1 MKNKREYGL
10 VIGVLILLF
19 SGLFQLKMISAPGSP
34 GSAVEKIKSRV
45 TEYFTALHNGE
56 VEIARELIHPQ
67 SRKSRRA
74 GQLGDSSI
82 IGFNILRV
90 DIEEGGNSAIV
101 EISREALGPAVVGRI
116 TVKEKYR
123 WKLVS
128 GEWFFDPNDTP
139 MSESL
144 IFRDYYHKKNAARAK
159 AKNSGTPIPLEV
171 EFNKK
176 EFDFGI
182 AIKGTSLIIKFS
194 FDNLA
199 KEKIKVEKIFFPEWF
214 IKDVTKVR
222 NLKPG
227 ESGEILLNL
236 DTSKFLGDVRQ
247 DVFVQFEPI
256 KELIKLTIEG
266 QVFRW
271 EDIPDSKKKL
281 VNKELVKKELV
292 K

>member
-1 MKNKREYGL
+1 MKNKRKYVLGIGL
-10 VIGVLILLF
+10 LILLF
-19 SGLFQLKMISAPGSP
+19 SGMFQLEMAGAPGSEI
-34 GSAVEKIKSRV
+34 EKIKSRV
-45 TEYFTALHNGE
+45 SEYFTALHNGE
-56 VEIARELIHPQ
+56 IEIARELIHPQ

-82 IGFNILRV
+82 IAFNILRV

-139 MSESL
+139 MSDSL
-144 IFRDYYHKKNAARAK
+144 IFRDYYHKKNADRAT
-159 AKNSGTPIPLEV
+159 AKKNGETPIPLEV
-171 EFNKK
+171 EFDKK
-176 EFDFGI
+176 VFDFGI
-182 AIKGTSLIIKFS
+182 AIKGTSLKVKFP

-222 NLKPG
+222 NFKPG
-227 ESGEILLNL
+227 ENGEILFNL

-247 DVFVQFEPI
+247 DIFVQFEPI

-266 QVFRW
+266 EVYRE
-271 EDIPDSKKKL
+271 EDIPDSRKKL
-281 VNKELVKKELV
+281 VRKELVK
-292 K
+292 

>member
-1 MKNKREYGL
+1 M
-10 VIGVLILLF
+10 
-19 SGLFQLKMISAPGSP
+19 FQLEMAGAPGS
-34 GSAVEKIKSRV
+34 EIETIKSRV
-45 TEYFTALHNGE
+45 SEYFTALHNGE

-82 IGFNILRV
+82 IAFNILRV

-101 EISREALGPAVVGRI
+101 EISREVLGPAVVGRI

-139 MSESL
+139 MSDSL
-144 IFRDYYHKKNAARAK
+144 IFRDYYHKKNADRAT
-159 AKNSGTPIPLEV
+159 AKKNGETPIPLEV

-176 EFDFGI
+176 LFDFGI

-222 NLKPG
+222 NFKPG
-227 ESGEILLNL
+227 ESGEILFNL

-266 QVFRW
+266 EVYRE
-271 EDIPDSKKKL
+271 EDIPDSRKKL
-281 VNKELVKKELV
+281 VRKELVK
-292 K
+292 